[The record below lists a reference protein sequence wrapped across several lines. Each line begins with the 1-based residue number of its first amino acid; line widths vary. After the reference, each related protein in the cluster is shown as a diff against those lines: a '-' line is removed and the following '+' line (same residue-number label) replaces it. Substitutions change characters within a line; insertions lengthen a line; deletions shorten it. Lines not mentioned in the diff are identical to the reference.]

1 MKIFGIDFTSAPG
14 RKKPIT
20 VAEGELK
27 QGNLVIQNIHALVSF
42 DEFEDFLKQKGPWI
56 VGIDF
61 PFGLPGAF
69 LSTLGLPHDWPSYIQ
84 TLTRRSRTDFEKRI
98 KTFKSK
104 HSSPYKEPLRF
115 TDILASA
122 QSPLKLVNAPVAKMF
137 YEGSKRLLK
146 SGASILPCRPKKGNC
161 IILEAYPAL
170 VARRFAESYKS
181 EAKDTSSKKSAR
193 KKIIA
198 GVLGSDLKNEF
209 GFSLTVSN
217 DIRNKMQND
226 GKGDSLDAVLC
237 SLQTAWAWQQGKPK
251 YGIPAGNKSLTQSEG
266 WIVDP
271 SLKLNPSG
279 TVKKQ
284 KNSLPDSTPQKTG
297 DKQNEEGIIKN
308 LLDKLKKLTDIGLAL
323 SAERNLD
330 VLLEMIMDEARN
342 FTYADGGTLYILEK
356 NKLQFRIFQ
365 NDTLGIRMGG
375 NNDSPIPFPPLEMD
389 PSNVSSHV
397 ALTGET
403 VNISDVSEHKDHD
416 FSGPRVFDQ
425 KFNYKTQSM
434 LLVPM
439 KNKDEEV
446 IGVIQ
451 LLNARKPGDSKKV
464 IPFSNENVRWI
475 QSLAS
480 QAAVAITHVAL
491 VQEIRTAYSEVAST
505 RDMAMEANTAKS
517 KFLANMTHELRT
529 PMNAII
535 GYAEILREEAL
546 EKNLPEFH
554 DDLEKIGDSA
564 KILLEL
570 INGILDL
577 SRIESGKMEIKL
589 ESFKI
594 QDIVQASVQTVKP
607 MLQKN
612 NNTLKIQCGENLGY
626 MVADR
631 TWVRQTLINLLGNAC
646 KFTEGGAI
654 SLEVFRVNRG
664 NTPWIIFNAID
675 TGIGIAQEKVASIFS
690 EFTQADSS
698 INRKFGGSGLGLA
711 ISQRFCRMMGGNITV
726 QSEVNKGSTFTIQLP
741 AKVLPFTPPLRRRST
756 DLT

>member
-14 RKKPIT
+14 KKKPLT

-27 QGNLVIQNIHALVSF
+27 QGSLVIQKIHALVSF
-42 DEFEDFLKQKGPWI
+42 DEFEYLLKQKGPWI
-56 VGIDF
+56 AGIDF

-69 LSTLGLPHDWPSYIQ
+69 LSTLGLPHDWPGY
-84 TLTRRSRTDFEKRI
+84 TRKLTRRSRTEFEKKV

-104 HSSPYKEPLRF
+104 HASPYKEPLRF

-137 YEGSKRLLK
+137 YEGSKRILK
-146 SGASILPCRPKKGNC
+146 SGASILPCHPKKGNR

-181 EAKDTSSKKSAR
+181 ESKDTSQKKSAR
-193 KKIIA
+193 KKIIS
-198 GVLGSDLKNEF
+198 GILSSDLKVEF
-209 GFSLTVSN
+209 GFLVKIEGGLKN
-217 DIRNKMQND
+217 AMQND
-226 GKGDSLDAVLC
+226 YKGDSLDAVLC
-237 SLQTAWAWQQGKPK
+237 SLQAAWAWQQGKPN

-271 SLKLNPSG
+271 SLRLNILG
-279 TVKKQ
+279 TRKKQ
-284 KNSLPDSTPQKTG
+284 TKSLPISASQRYTG
-297 DKQNEEGIIKN
+297 KEGEQALIKN
-308 LLDKLKKLTDIGLAL
+308 LLDKLTKLTDIGLAL

-330 VLLEMIMDEARN
+330 ILLEMIMEEARN

-356 NKLQFRIFQ
+356 NQLHYKIFQ
-365 NDTLGIRMGG
+365 NDTLDIRMGG
-375 NNDSPIPFPPLEMD
+375 NNESPIPFPPLEMN
-389 PSNVSSHV
+389 PSNGSSHV
-397 ALTGET
+397 ALTGKT
-403 VNISDVSEHKDHD
+403 INIPDVSKDKDHD
-416 FSGPRVFDQ
+416 FSESRVFDQ
-425 KFNYKTQSM
+425 KFNYRTQSM

-451 LLNARKPGDSKKV
+451 LLNARKPGEPKKT

-480 QAAVAITHVAL
+480 QAAVALSHVSL
-491 VQEIRTAYSEVAST
+491 VQEIRKAYSEVALA
-505 RDMAMEANTAKS
+505 RDMAMEANASKS

-535 GYAEILREEAL
+535 GYTEMLREEAL
-546 EKNLPEFH
+546 ERNLPDFQE
-554 DDLEKIGDSA
+554 DLEKINASA
-564 KILLEL
+564 KILMEL

-577 SRIESGKMEIKL
+577 SKVESGKMEIKL

-594 QDIVQASVQTVKP
+594 QDVIQAAVQTIEP
-607 MLQKN
+607 MVQKN
-612 NNTLKIQCGENLGY
+612 KNVLKVQYDENLGY
-626 MVADR
+626 MVADPA
-631 TWVRQTLINLLGNAC
+631 WVRQTLINLLSNAC
-646 KFTEGGAI
+646 KFTEGGEI
-654 SLEVFRVNRG
+654 SLEVIRVNRD
-664 NTPWIIFNAID
+664 NIPWVIFKIVD
-675 TGIGIAQEKVASIFS
+675 TGIGIAQKKIRSVFS

-698 INRKFGGSGLGLA
+698 INRKFGGTGLGLA
-711 ISQRFCRMMGGNITV
+711 ISQRFCRMMGGIITLS
-726 QSEVNKGSTFTIQLP
+726 SEVDKGSTFTVQLP
-741 AKVLPFTPPLRRRST
+741 AKVISFTPPLRRRAS

>member
-14 RKKPIT
+14 QKKPLT
-20 VAEGELK
+20 VAEGDLN
-27 QGNLVIQNIHALVSF
+27 QGNLVIQRIHALVSF
-42 DEFEDFLKQKGPWI
+42 DEFEDFLKKKGPWI
-56 VGIDF
+56 AGIDF

-69 LSTLGLPHDWPSYIQ
+69 LSTLGLAHDWPSYVQ
-84 TLTRRSRTDFEKRI
+84 TLTRRSRADFEKKI

-104 HSSPYKEPLRF
+104 HASPYKEPLRF
-115 TDILASA
+115 TDVLASS

-137 YEGSKRLLK
+137 YEGSKRILK
-146 SGASILPCRPKKGNC
+146 SEASILPCRPKKGNR

-181 EAKDTSSKKSAR
+181 ETKDTSSKNSAR
-193 KKIIA
+193 KKIVA
-198 GVLGSDLKNEF
+198 GILDSGLKNEF
-209 GFSLTVSN
+209 GFSLEITN
-217 DIRNKMQND
+217 DIRNEMQND
-226 GKGDSLDAVLC
+226 TKGDSLDAVLC
-237 SLQTAWAWQQGKPK
+237 SLQAAWAWQQGKPH
-251 YGIPAGNKSLTQSEG
+251 YGMHAGNKNLTQSEG

-271 SLKLNPSG
+271 SLMLNPAG
-279 TVKKQ
+279 AD
-284 KNSLPDSTPQKTG
+284 KNNKPSLPNSASQKTTG
-297 DKQNEEGIIKN
+297 KEEEIIKN
-308 LLDKLKKLTDIGLAL
+308 LLDKLTKLTDIGLAL

-330 VLLEMIMDEARN
+330 ILLEMIMDESRN
-342 FTYADGGTLYILEK
+342 FTYADGGTLYILEN
-356 NKLQFRIFQ
+356 NKLHYKIFQ
-365 NDTLGIRMGG
+365 NETLGIRMGG
-375 NNDSPIPFPPLEMD
+375 NNATPIPFPPLEMD
-389 PSNVSSHV
+389 PANVSSHV

-403 VNISDVSEHKDHD
+403 INIPDVNNHKDHD

-425 KFNYKTQSM
+425 KFSYQTQSM

-451 LLNARKPGDSKKV
+451 LLNARKPGEPKKA

-480 QAAVAITHVAL
+480 QAAVAIIHVSL
-491 VQEIRTAYSEVAST
+491 VQEIRAAYSEVASA

-535 GYAEILREEAL
+535 GYTEMLQEDAL
-546 EKNLPEFH
+546 EKNLPEFRE
-554 DDLEKIGDSA
+554 DLEKIGDSA

-577 SRIESGKMEIKL
+577 SKIESGKMEIKL
-589 ESFKI
+589 DSFKI
-594 QDIVQASVQTVKP
+594 QDVVQASVQTVKP

-612 NNTLKIQCGENLGY
+612 KNTLKIQCDENLGY
-626 MVADR
+626 MVADQV
-631 TWVRQTLINLLGNAC
+631 WVRQTLINLLDNAC
-646 KFTEGGAI
+646 KFTEGGVI
-654 SLEVFRVNRG
+654 SLEVFRVDRG
-664 NTPWIIFNAID
+664 DTPWIIFNASD
-675 TGIGIAQEKVASIFS
+675 TGIGIAQENITSIFS

-726 QSEVNKGSTFTIQLP
+726 QSEVNKGSIFTVQLP
-741 AKVLPFTPPLRRRST
+741 AKVLPFSPPPRRRAS